1 MSTRREIASRDDVF
15 LLVSTFYN
23 KIKKDDFI
31 GPIFLEII
39 PDEEWASHI
48 DKLTSFWESTLFFKR
63 GYKGNPMKA
72 HIDVDVHFGN
82 SITQK
87 HFGKWL
93 ELWFSTV
100 DSLFVGTKATE
111 AKERA
116 RNIASILFLRIFES
130 RKLLKN

>member
-1 MSTRREIASRDDVF
+1 MEVREIKSREEVF

-23 KIKKDDFI
+23 QIKKDDFI
-31 GPIFLEII
+31 GPIFLEMI
-39 PDEEWASHI
+39 PQNEWDSHI
-48 DKLTSFWESTLFFKR
+48 EKLTDFWESNLFFKR
-63 GYKGNPMKA
+63 NYKGNPLKA
-72 HIDVDVHFGN
+72 HIDIDQHFSN

-100 DSLFVGTKATE
+100 DSLFYGEKATE

-116 RNIASILFLRIFES
+116 RNIASILFLRIYES
-130 RKLLKN
+130 RLAIKG